1 MTEQPSLKEISR
13 FKKKIN
19 WGDLPPFFHMV
30 SNSLADLEGIHTHGF
45 DHALKRLVDRTN
57 WNLERLGGRYN
68 EQREIVVQ
76 RKPELTLFRHFND
89 TNYEII
95 CAPISQGGPV
105 TVFTKG
111 DPFIDFKVWE
121 PAAMSNIINLPSFA
135 EFIVHAYQKGDEA
148 DRMLVRFAATTI
160 DELLAKLA
168 EDIAITEIKGQSIME
183 VVKDIESRFNLNR

>member
-1 MTEQPSLKEISR
+1 MTDQPTLKEISSL
-13 FKKKIN
+13 KKKIT

-57 WNLERLGGRYN
+57 WNFERLGGGYN
-68 EQREIVVQ
+68 EQREVVVK
-76 RKPELTLFRHFND
+76 RKPELTLFSHFHEG
-89 TNYEII
+89 NYEII
-95 CAPISQGGPV
+95 CAPITQGGPL

-121 PAAMSNIINLPSFA
+121 PATMSHIVNLPHFA

-148 DRMLVRFAATTI
+148 DRMLVRFAANTI
-160 DELLAKLA
+160 DELIEKLA
-168 EDIAITEIKGQSIME
+168 EDINITEIKGQSILD
-183 VVKDIESRFNLNR
+183 VVKDIESRFNINK